1 MHTEHIVQRIQSVVD
16 LVRLKRKWTVGLLI
30 NLFPR
35 ANRVLISQEYSFI
48 N

>member
-1 MHTEHIVQRIQSVVD
+1 MHAEQVAVQLIQSVVD

-35 ANRVLISQEYSFI
+35 AANGG
-48 N
+48 